1 MEVIKRRILLEDFIS
16 RDELNYGAFTA
27 QTININ
33 VFITQKFDDLGVSI
47 TSDYIDEDWLTPATL
62 DGIPNLDNYLV
73 ERATL
78 SGLTYPF
85 EKWDNPDPLI
95 LSGDTYSLRPS
106 GSTISDF
113 SKDAGYVTGF
123 TDSKESSVRSYSA
136 TEPYPIGLDMKVETY
151 DDYRGDTI
159 IGLTRI
165 TSFSPPEMNYVIDAN
180 DDANIGTLNQN
191 TGILYNDNTGI
202 TRTVVHTDTNTIYE
216 IPQTT
221 ARYFGQGFHELNVG
235 LFANFRK
242 DYHFGISDVRET
254 ESDIFIERG
263 EQDIAGRHL
272 RLSEIKTID
281 DLMNYN
287 NGYYNIEKQ

>member
-16 RDELNYGAFTA
+16 RSELNYGAFTA

-33 VFITQKFDDLGVSI
+33 IFLTQKFDDLGLTTPTEYV
-47 TSDYIDEDWLTPATL
+47 DEDWLTPATL
-62 DGIPNLDNYLV
+62 GNYLV
-73 ERATL
+73 E
-78 SGLTYPF
+78 GLTASGITYPYN
-85 EKWDNPDPLI
+85 KWDNPDPI
-95 LSGDTYSLRPS
+95 VLSGDTYSLRPS

-113 SKDAGYVTGF
+113 SKDAGYITGF
-123 TDSKESSVRSYSA
+123 TDSKETSVRSYS
-136 TEPYPIGLDMKVETY
+136 TINPFQVGLDMNVEVY

-159 IGLTRI
+159 TGVTRV
-165 TSFSPPEMNYVIDAN
+165 TLLNAPEMEYVIDAKN
-180 DDANIGTLNQN
+180 DSNIGTLNQN

-202 TRTVVHTDTNTIYE
+202 TRTIVHTDTNTAYE

-221 ARYFGQGFHELNVG
+221 MRYFGQGFHDLNVG
-235 LFANFRK
+235 LYANFRK

-272 RLSEIKTID
+272 RLSEVKTID

>member
-16 RDELNYGAFTA
+16 RSELNYGAFTA

-33 VFITQKFDDLGVSI
+33 IFLTQKFDDLGLT
-47 TSDYIDEDWLTPATL
+47 TSTEYVDEDWLTPATL
-62 DGIPNLDNYLV
+62 GNYLV
-73 ERATL
+73 D
-78 SGLTYPF
+78 GLTASGITYPYN
-85 EKWDNPDPLI
+85 KWDNPDPI
-95 LSGDTYSLRPS
+95 VLSGDTYSLRPS

-113 SKDAGYVTGF
+113 SKDAGYITGF
-123 TDSKESSVRSYSA
+123 TDSKETSVRSYSA
-136 TEPYPIGLDMKVETY
+136 INPFQVGLDMNVEVY

-159 IGLTRI
+159 TGVTRV
-165 TSFSPPEMNYVIDAN
+165 TSLNAPEMEYVIDAKN
-180 DDANIGTLNQN
+180 DSNIGTLNQN

-202 TRTVVHTDTNTIYE
+202 TRTIVHTDTNTAYE

-221 ARYFGQGFHELNVG
+221 MRYFGQGFHDLNVG
-235 LFANFRK
+235 LYANFRK

-254 ESDIFIERG
+254 ESDILVERG

-272 RLSEIKTID
+272 RLSEVKTID